1 MEYTCPVCRHQG
13 SAQADTS
20 GRPFTRITCAHCKAI
35 LLLDS
40 ASGKVDH
47 YKSGIKDSH
56 IIDDDHRPDTETTQG
71 VLSSSRTQKPEKDWP
86 AIAVVGGVVFL
97 LVLAAVYVLLRS
109 DAGTAPLLDFFL

>member
-1 MEYTCPVCRHQG
+1 MEFTCPVCQHQG
-13 SAQADTS
+13 SASADTS

-56 IIDDDHRPDTETTQG
+56 IIDDDHRPDTEPAQG
-71 VLSSSRTQKPEKDWP
+71 VLSSSRTQNAEKDWP
-86 AIAVVGGVVFL
+86 AIAVVGGVVL
-97 LVLAAVYVLLRS
+97 LLILAAVYVLLHA
-109 DAGTAPLLDFFL
+109 DTGIIPLLDIFL